1 MDALL
6 KKIRP
11 QNAAL
16 DAQLQDSDPAELAL
30 EDDESF
36 TASSITGQ
44 LTFAGDADSVDD
56 DASERG

>member
-56 DASERG
+56 DAGERG